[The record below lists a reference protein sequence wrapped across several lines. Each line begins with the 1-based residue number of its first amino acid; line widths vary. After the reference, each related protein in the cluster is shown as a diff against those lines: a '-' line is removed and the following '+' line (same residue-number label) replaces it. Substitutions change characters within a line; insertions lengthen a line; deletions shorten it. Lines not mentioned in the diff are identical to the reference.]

1 MTTLNTSLNSPPES
15 NTLLSELR
23 VTTQGHRNVLYS
35 CIAGNALEWYDFV
48 IYGYFVAIF
57 GQLFFPNANPV
68 TQMLASW
75 GIFWSG
81 FLARPIGSV
90 VFGHIGDKTSRKTA
104 LTWSIF
110 MMAIPTMLI
119 GCLPTYAQIGLLAP
133 IGMVVLRTLQ
143 GFAIGGEYTG
153 TMVFLVEYADE
164 GCRGIWGSWAS
175 FSAVLG
181 VIVGSL
187 LVTLLNVLL
196 THDHLVAWGWRI
208 PFIISILGSMVG
220 LYIRMKLSDPT
231 VYLNVKK
238 RKETESAPIKELFLH
253 HKKEIGTIFLLD
265 VLTAVGFFI
274 IAIFLATYHKTHL
287 NFSAKHALLIH
298 SFSMFVLAVSIL
310 IGGRLSDYYGR
321 KKIMGIGC
329 AGIILFAY
337 PLFQCMQSCSVAWVL
352 ASHSIIAFFFGL
364 FFGVIPSVL
373 SEMLPTKVRFS
384 GLSIAHNL
392 CMAIIG
398 GGTPLVSTFL
408 ISHWLDA
415 KVPAYLLII
424 GASVSFMTL
433 FIFKDRSRQALD

>member
-1 MTTLNTSLNSPPES
+1 MTTINSPIDTSGQSSSFLASLN
-15 NTLLSELR
+15 
-23 VTTQGHRNVLYS
+23 VTSQSHRNVLYS

-57 GQLFFPNANPV
+57 GQIFFPNVNPV

-81 FLARPIGSV
+81 FLARPLGSI

-119 GCLPTYAQIGLLAP
+119 GCLPTYAQIGLFAPLA
-133 IGMVVLRTLQ
+133 MVILRTLQ

-164 GCRGIWGSWAS
+164 GNRGIWGSWAS

-187 LVTLLNVLL
+187 LVTFLNIVL
-196 THDHLVAWGWRI
+196 THDQLVAWGWRI
-208 PFIISILGSMVG
+208 PFVISILGSMVG
-220 LYIRMKLSDPT
+220 LYIRMKLSDPK

-238 RKETESAPIKELFLH
+238 RKKTETAPLKDLILH
-253 HKKEIGTIFLLD
+253 YKKAIGTIFMLD

-274 IAIFLATYHKTHL
+274 IAIFLATYHKSHL
-287 NFSAKHALLIH
+287 NFSAKDALLIH
-298 SFSMFVLAVSIL
+298 SFSMFVLAIAIL
-310 IGGRLSDYYGR
+310 IGGRLSDRYGR
-321 KKIMGIGC
+321 KLIMGIGC
-329 AGIILFAY
+329 AGIVVFAY
-337 PLFQCMQSCSVAWVL
+337 PLFDCMQSCDMLTVL
-352 ASHSIIAFFFGL
+352 ASHSAVALFFGL
-364 FFGVIPSVL
+364 FFGIIPSAL
-373 SEMLPTKVRFS
+373 SEMIPTKVRFS

-398 GGTPLVSTFL
+398 GGTPLASTYL
-408 ISHWLDA
+408 ISHLQDP
-415 KVPAYLLII
+415 KVPAYLLMIAAAI
-424 GASVSFMTL
+424 SFMTL
-433 FIFKDRSRQALD
+433 FFFKDRSREALD

>member
-1 MTTLNTSLNSPPES
+1 MLTSLKV
-15 NTLLSELR
+15 TSEN
-23 VTTQGHRNVLYS
+23 HRNVLYS

-81 FLARPIGSV
+81 FLARPLGSI

-119 GCLPTYAQIGLLAP
+119 GCLPTYAQVGILAP
-133 IGMVVLRTLQ
+133 IAMILLRTLQ

-153 TMVFLVEYADE
+153 TMVFLVEYADK
-164 GCRGIWGSWAS
+164 GDRGIWGSWAS

-181 VIVGSL
+181 VLIGSL
-187 LVTLLNVLL
+187 LVTFLNMILS
-196 THDHLVAWGWRI
+196 HDQLVSWGWRI
-208 PFIISILGSMVG
+208 PFLISILGSMVG

-231 VYLNVKK
+231 VYLDVKR
-238 RKETESAPIKELFLH
+238 RKETESAPLKELFLH
-253 HKKEIGTIFLLD
+253 YKKAIGTIFLLD

-274 IAIFLATYHKTHL
+274 IAIFLATYHKAHL
-287 NFSAKHALLIH
+287 NFSAKEALLIH
-298 SFSMFVLAVSIL
+298 SFSMFVMTIAIVV
-310 IGGRLSDYYGR
+310 GGRLSDHFGR
-321 KKIMGIGC
+321 KTIMGIGC
-329 AGIILFAY
+329 LGIMLFAY
-337 PLFQCMQSCSVAWVL
+337 PLVQCMQTCNLMNVL
-352 ASHSIIAFFFGL
+352 LSHSIVAWCFGM

-373 SEMLPTKVRFS
+373 SEMIPTKVRFS

-398 GGTPLVSTFL
+398 GGTPLACTYL
-408 ISHWLDA
+408 ISTLKDPL
-415 KVPAYLLII
+415 VPAYLLII
-424 GASVSFMTL
+424 GATISFMTL
-433 FIFKDRSRQALD
+433 FLFKDRSKQPLN